1 MDGGGGYT
9 TNVNVINATELYT
22 SSEFYAMYFTI
33 KKMLK
38 KNQHIINVLKSSSL
52 LFNSSNT
59 SRFGILL

>member
-38 KNQHIINVLKSSSL
+38 KKSTYHQCSEVLQ
-52 LFNSSNT
+52 FT
-59 SRFGILL
+59 V